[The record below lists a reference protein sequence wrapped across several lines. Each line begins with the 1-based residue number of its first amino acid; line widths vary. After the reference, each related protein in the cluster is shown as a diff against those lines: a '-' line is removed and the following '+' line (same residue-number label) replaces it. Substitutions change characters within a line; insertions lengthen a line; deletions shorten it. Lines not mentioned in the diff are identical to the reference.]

1 MIVDFHTHCFPE
13 KLAERVIPMLAA
25 NGGIE
30 AHLNGTVPDLLA
42 SMERNGIDYS
52 VMLQIATKPS
62 QNHTVNSWAIERA
75 EPGIIPFGSV
85 HPLGE
90 DWSDELDRL
99 AASGV
104 KGIKLHPEYQGLY
117 VDDDAMLP
125 LYEKVSSLG
134 LILSMHAGADIGVPP
149 PVHSTP
155 EHLSHIIDALPRGR
169 TILAHM
175 GGWKCWADVER
186 LLVGSH
192 LLFDTSFSNEYMTP
206 GQLLDIIESHGYEKI
221 LMGSDSPW
229 EGQDSAIATIRS
241 LQLPEEQECAIL
253 GGNAARLLNLV

>member
-25 NGGIE
+25 NGNIE
-30 AHLNGTVPDLLA
+30 AYLNGTVSDLLA
-42 SMERNGIDYS
+42 SMNRNGVDYS

-62 QNHTVNSWAIERA
+62 QDHTVNSWAIERT

-99 AASGV
+99 AALGI

-117 VDDDAMLP
+117 VDDDIMLR

-134 LILSMHAGADIGVPP
+134 LILSIHAGADVGVPP
-149 PVHSTP
+149 PIHSTP
-155 EHLSHIIDALPRGR
+155 EHFSHIIDALPRGR
-169 TILAHM
+169 TVLAHM
-175 GGWKCWADVER
+175 GGWECWDEVER
-186 LLVGSH
+186 MLVGSH
-192 LLFDTSFSNEYMTP
+192 LILDTSFSYNYMPP
-206 GQLLDIIESHGYEKI
+206 GQMLDIIKNHGYEKI
-221 LMGSDSPW
+221 VMGSDSPW
-229 EGQDSAIATIRS
+229 DGQDSAIATVRD
-241 LQLPEEQECAIL
+241 LKLPEEQEKAIL
-253 GGNAARLLNLV
+253 GGNAARLLNLQ